1 MTLVKIC
8 GIRTLEEARVALEA
22 GAWAIGEVFAPSP
35 RRLEVERAAA
45 INTKLGPAVVKVG
58 VFVNEDLGR
67 VREIVT
73 LCHLDMVQLH
83 GEEPPEYLSE
93 IPVPVIR
100 SLPVKGPLSAGQMQR
115 WPAWACHL
123 DACRPG
129 LRGGTGQVFNWDWI
143 PSLPGSVRIILAGG
157 LNEYNVESAINRIRP
172 MAVDVSSGVEFPGGG
187 KDPDKVRRF
196 IEKVREV
203 DTLVSST

>member
-8 GIRTLEEARVALEA
+8 GIRTFEEARVAREA

-35 RRLEVERAAA
+35 RRLEVGSAAA
-45 INTKLGPAVVKVG
+45 INERLGRTVVKVG
-58 VFVNEDLGR
+58 VFVNEDLVR

-83 GEEPPEYLSE
+83 GEEPPEYLRG
-93 IPVPVIR
+93 IPVPVIK
-100 SLPVKGPLSAGQMQR
+100 SLPVKGPLSARQIEQ

-123 DACRPG
+123 DTCHPG
-129 LRGGTGQVFNWDWI
+129 LRGGTGRVFNWDWI
-143 PSLPGSVRIILAGG
+143 PPLPGPVRIIISGG
-157 LNEYNVESAINRIRP
+157 LDESNVESAINRVGP